1 MDADKLDMTLYSM
14 KMHSATQYKN
24 MAMAVKKT
32 SYALYERLNSFARQ
46 DERQAEQ
53 LYKDALET
61 NNLYLQRTQLY
72 PLTFIDDLDTDP
84 YDVTVDVVER
94 ALGHEEY
101 VAKIFKQIER
111 EGFYR
116 IARYRVGMLTRI
128 LKYMKEGTL
137 ASWVGPAEFEC
148 SNCGYLKKETAQG
161 VIIHAP
167 ETCPMC
173 QAKQA
178 AFVRYHEIGGI

>member
-14 KMHSATQYKN
+14 KMHSSTQYKN

-53 LYKDALET
+53 LYKDALESEG
-61 NNLYLQRTQLY
+61 LALQQTKLY

-94 ALGHEEY
+94 AIGHEEY
-101 VAKIFKQIER
+101 VGKIFAQIER
-111 EGFYR
+111 TGYQR
-116 IARYRVGMLTRI
+116 IAFDRAAMLIRI
-128 LKYMKEGTL
+128 LSYLQADTL
-137 ASWVGPAEFEC
+137 AARIGPASWEC
-148 SNCGYLKKETAQG
+148 SGCGFLHQATDRG
-161 VIIHAP
+161 VAVYAP
-167 ETCPMC
+167 ETCPVC
-173 QAKQA
+173 YGKQSG
-178 AFVRYHEIGGI
+178 FVRYHEIGGL